1 MLTWNEIRTRAAQ
14 FAERWADATKEN
26 AEAQTFWN
34 EFLAVY
40 GIDRRR
46 VAAFERKVKG
56 LEKGSGRGRID
67 LLWPGLFMAEHKSK
81 GRDLGEATAQAL
93 EYVQVLEEHERPQW
107 VAVSDFGQIRLQEV
121 ATGQAEE
128 FLVSDLPRQVERFA
142 FLIGKQLRHQREA
155 DPVNVK
161 AAQQMGK
168 LHNLLE
174 DSGYTGHALELLL
187 VRLLFL
193 LFGDD
198 TGLWDE
204 RGLFYDL
211 LADHTR
217 SDGEDTGS
225 VLGRLF
231 QVLDT
236 PKDRRQANLPDWLK
250 AFPYVNGE
258 LFSERIDLADF
269 SPKMRQMLLDACTLD
284 WGAVSPAIF
293 GSMFQAVMDETER
306 RNLGAHYTSEVNIL
320 KALGPLFLD
329 ELHAEREAAR
339 GSQSRLQKLLDLL
352 PRLRFLDPACGSGNF
367 LLLAYRELRRLE
379 LDALVE
385 LLALE
390 GRSAGGQG
398 LLDIAFRLRV
408 NVGQFYGIEYDEFP
422 SQIARVAMWL
432 ADHQMN
438 IEASRKLGRNFVN
451 LPLTQAAHIRH
462 GDALDVDWKDH
473 LNLAADATQ
482 LSRVYIVGNPPFIG
496 SSLMTPAQRQQL
508 VQIFQ
513 GAQEAGKLDYVA
525 AWYMKAAKLMQ
536 AVTREFPQLQT
547 AAALVSTNSVTQG
560 EQVAPLWGSMLRD
573 QRMTITAAH
582 RTFKWSN
589 DAPGQAAVHCVIVQ
603 FQPSAQ
609 ASGPRRLFSYSSP
622 KALPVEHPATFIN
635 AYLTNAPDVIVTKR
649 RQPFLNNVQQV
660 VYGNKPVDGT
670 REQLKNTPTEG
681 NLIISTQAELDA
693 LLKVEPEAG
702 KFIRPLVGA
711 EDFIQGGHRW
721 VLWLPEAEPHE
732 LAKLSKVRER
742 MQRVR
747 EFRAASQK
755 AQTREWASR
764 AGEFVEN
771 RHPAGQY
778 VVIPAHTSENRDYVP
793 FGYLGTETIVNN
805 SVFFVPDADLFTFG
819 IISSAVHMAWLHAVG
834 GRIKSDYRYSSD
846 LVYNTFPWLDRA
858 ALKPKQVQAVEK
870 AAQQVLEARKQHPSS
885 TLAQLY
891 DPLTMPRA
899 LRDAHNALDRA
910 VDALYGLKTGSTEA
924 QRLAV
929 LLTQYQE
936 LVPTLASQ
944 SAPAKAGRK
953 RREA

>member
-1 MLTWNEIRTRAAQ
+1 MLTWNEIRTNAAR
-14 FAERWADATKEN
+14 FAERWADAEKEN

-40 GIDRRR
+40 GVDRRR

-67 LLWPGLFMAEHKSK
+67 LLWSGLFMAEHKSK
-81 GRDLGEATAQAL
+81 GRDLEAATGQAL

-107 VAVSDFGQIRLQEV
+107 VAVSDFGQVRLHEV
-121 ATGQAEE
+121 ATGQAEQ
-128 FLVSDLPRQVERFA
+128 FPLADLPRQVERFA

-174 DSGYTGHALELLL
+174 DSGYTGHALEVLL

-217 SDGEDTGS
+217 SDGEDTGA
-225 VLGRLF
+225 LLARLF

-236 PKDRRQANLPDWLK
+236 PKDRRQANLPAHLA

-258 LFSERIDLADF
+258 LFRERIDLADF
-269 SPKMRQMLLDACTLD
+269 CPKMRQMLLDACTLD

-306 RNLGAHYTSEVNIL
+306 RNLGAHYTSEANIL

-329 ELHAEREAAR
+329 ELHAMREAAKD
-339 GSQSRLQKLLDLL
+339 SKAKLQQFLDLL

-367 LLLAYRELRRLE
+367 LLLAFRELRRLE
-379 LDALVE
+379 LDALAE
-385 LLALE
+385 QQK
-390 GRSAGGQG
+390 GQQV
-398 LLDIAFRLRV
+398 LDVAHLIRV

-422 SQIARVAMWL
+422 AQIARVAMWL
-432 ADHQMN
+432 ADHQAN
-438 IEASRKLGRNFVN
+438 IEASRTLGQNFVN
-451 LPLTQAAHIRH
+451 LPLTQAAHIKH
-462 GDALDVDWKDH
+462 GDALEVDWFEH
-473 LNLAADATQ
+473 LNLREDTPQ
-482 LSRVYIVGNPPFIG
+482 LSHVYIVGNPPFIG
-496 SSLMTPAQRQQL
+496 SSLMTPGQRQQL
-508 VQIFQ
+508 VNIFQ

-525 AWYMKAAKLMQ
+525 AWYLKAAKLMQ
-536 AVTREFPQLQT
+536 ATAREFPDLQT

-560 EQVAPLWGSMLRD
+560 EQVAPLWGAMLRD
-573 QRMTITAAH
+573 QRMTITSAH
-582 RTFKWSN
+582 QTFKWSN

-603 FQPSAQ
+603 FQP
-609 ASGPRRLFSYSSP
+609 ASGPPKTRRLFSYSNP
-622 KALPVEHPATFIN
+622 KASPMEHPAAFIN
-635 AYLTNAPDVIVTKR
+635 AYLTDAPDVIVTKR

-670 REQLKNTPTEG
+670 REQLKKNSAEG

-693 LLKVEPEAG
+693 LLQAEPGAK
-702 KFIRPLVGA
+702 KFIKPLVGA
-711 EDFIQGGHRW
+711 EDFLQGGGRW
-721 VLWLPEAEPHE
+721 VLWLPDAEPHE
-732 LAKLSKVRER
+732 LARLPKVRER

-747 EFRAASQK
+747 DFRAASQK

-764 AGEFVEN
+764 PGEFVEN
-771 RHPAGQY
+771 RHPAGRY
-778 VVIPAHTSENRDYVP
+778 IVISRHSSENRDYVP
-793 FGYLGTETIVNN
+793 FGYLESETVVND
-805 SVFFVPDADLFTFG
+805 SVFMVPDADLFTFG
-819 IISSAVHMAWLHAVG
+819 IISSAAHMAWLHAIG

-846 LVYNTFPWLDRA
+846 LVYNTFPWPDRA
-858 ALKPKQVQAVEK
+858 TLTPKQVKAVEN
-870 AAQQVLEARKQHPSS
+870 AAQQVLEAREKHPGS

-910 VDALYGLKTGSTEA
+910 VDALYGLKAGSTEA
-924 QRLAV
+924 QRLAL
-929 LLTQYQE
+929 LLTKYQE
-936 LVPTLASQ
+936 LAPTLESQ
-944 SAPAKAGRK
+944 TTPKQVRK
-953 RREA
+953 SRTTKS

>member
-1 MLTWNEIRTRAAQ
+1 MSAMLTWNEIRTRAAQ
-14 FAERWADATKEN
+14 FAERWRGAEQEN

-40 GIDRRR
+40 GVDRRR

-81 GRDLGEATAQAL
+81 GRDLAAATGQAL
-93 EYVQVLEEHERPQW
+93 DYVQVLEEHERPQW
-107 VAVSDFGQIRLQEV
+107 VAVSDFGQVRLHEV
-121 ATGQAEE
+121 ATGQAEQ
-128 FLVSDLPRQVERFA
+128 FALADLPRQVERFA

-174 DSGYTGHALELLL
+174 DSGYTGHALEVLL

-236 PKDRRQANLPDWLK
+236 PKERRQANLPDWLA

-258 LFSERIDLADF
+258 LFRERIDLADF

-306 RNLGAHYTSEVNIL
+306 RNLGAHYTSEANIL

-329 ELHAEREAAR
+329 ELHTMREAAR
-339 GSQSRLQKLLDLL
+339 GNRNRLGQFLDLL

-367 LLLAYRELRRLE
+367 LLLAFRELRRLE
-379 LDALVE
+379 LDALAE
-385 LLALE
+385 QQK
-390 GRSAGGQG
+390 GQQV
-398 LLDIAFRLRV
+398 LDVAHLIRV

-422 SQIARVAMWL
+422 AQIARVAMWL
-432 ADHQMN
+432 ADHQAN
-438 IEASRKLGRNFVN
+438 IEASRTLGQNFVN
-451 LPLTQAAHIRH
+451 LPLTQAAHIKH
-462 GDALDVDWKDH
+462 GDALEVDWFEH
-473 LNLAADATQ
+473 LNLREDAPQ

-496 SSLMTPAQRQQL
+496 SSLMTPGQRQQL
-508 VQIFQ
+508 VNIFQ

-525 AWYMKAAKLMQ
+525 AWYLKAAKLMQ
-536 AVTREFPQLQT
+536 AIAREFPDLQT

-560 EQVAPLWGSMLRD
+560 EQVAPLWGAMLRD
-573 QRMTITAAH
+573 QRMTITSAH
-582 RTFKWSN
+582 QTFKWSN

-603 FQPSAQ
+603 FQS
-609 ASGPRRLFSYSSP
+609 ASGAPKARRLFSYSNP
-622 KALPVEHPATFIN
+622 KAPPVEHPATFIN
-635 AYLTNAPDVIVTKR
+635 AYLTDAPDVIVTKR
-649 RQPFLNNVQQV
+649 RQPFLNNVQQI

-670 REQLKNTPTEG
+670 REQLKKNPAEG
-681 NLIISTQAELDA
+681 NLIISTQAELEA
-693 LLKVEPEAG
+693 LLQAEPGAE
-702 KFIRPLVGA
+702 KFIKPLVGA
-711 EDFIQGGHRW
+711 EDFLQGGGRW
-721 VLWLPEAEPHE
+721 VLWLPDAEPHE
-732 LAKLSKVRER
+732 LARLPKVRER
-742 MQRVR
+742 MQRVKN
-747 EFRAASQK
+747 FRAASQK
-755 AQTREWASR
+755 AQTQEWANR
-764 AGEFVEN
+764 PGEFVEN
-771 RHPAGQY
+771 RHPDGEY

-793 FGYLGTETIVNN
+793 FGYLNPETIVNN
-805 SVFFVPDADLFTFG
+805 SVFVVPDADLFTFG
-819 IISSAVHMAWLHAVG
+819 VISSAAHMAWLHAIG

-846 LVYNTFPWLDRA
+846 LVYNTFPWPDRA
-858 ALKPKQVQAVEK
+858 ALTPKQVKAVED
-870 AAQQVLEARKQHPSS
+870 AARQVLEGAPSGKLRL
-885 TLAQLY
+885 LAK
-891 DPLTMPRA
+891 
-899 LRDAHNALDRA
+899 
-910 VDALYGLKTGSTEA
+910 GLNK
-924 QRLAV
+924 R
-929 LLTQYQE
+929 
-936 LVPTLASQ
+936 
-944 SAPAKAGRK
+944 AKADLAAHAHALACLSEGMFRSVLDVPGTDT
-953 RREA
+953 ASPG

>member
-1 MLTWNEIRTRAAQ
+1 MLTWNEIRTNAAQ
-14 FAERWADATKEN
+14 FAERWADAVKEN

-81 GRDLGEATAQAL
+81 GRDLEEATRQAL
-93 EYVQVLEEHERPQW
+93 DYVNVLEAHERPQW

-121 ATGQAEE
+121 ETGEAWQ
-128 FLVSDLPRQVERFA
+128 FPLSDLPRQVERFA

-174 DSGYTGHALELLL
+174 DSGYTGHNLEVLL

-217 SDGEDTGS
+217 SDGEDTGAT
-225 VLGRLF
+225 LARLF

-236 PKDRRQANLPDWLK
+236 PAEKRQTTLPPQFA

-258 LFSERIDLADF
+258 LFKERIDLADF

-293 GSMFQAVMDETER
+293 GSMFQAVMDVEER
-306 RNLGAHYTSEVNIL
+306 RHLGAHYTSEANIL

-329 ELHAEREAAR
+329 ELHTMREAAR
-339 GSQSRLQKLLDLL
+339 GNKNRLQQFLDLL
-352 PRLRFLDPACGSGNF
+352 PRIRILDPACGSGNF

-379 LDALVE
+379 LDALAE
-385 LLALE
+385 LNKDRL
-390 GRSAGGQG
+390 AGGQMV
-398 LLDIAFRLRV
+398 LDIASQIKV

-422 SQIARVAMWL
+422 AQIARVAMWL
-432 ADHQMN
+432 ADHQAN
-438 IEASRKLGRNFVN
+438 IEASRTLGQNFVN
-451 LPLTQAAHIRH
+451 LPLTQSAHIKH
-462 GDALDVDWKDH
+462 GDALETDWAEH
-473 LNLAADATQ
+473 LQLPQDAGQ
-482 LSRVYIVGNPPFIG
+482 LDRVYIVGNPPFIG

-508 VQIFQ
+508 VNIFQ
-513 GAQEAGKLDYVA
+513 NAQEAGKLDYVA
-525 AWYMKAAKLMQ
+525 AWYLKAAKLMQ
-536 AVTREFPQLQT
+536 ASAREFPNIQT

-560 EQVAPLWGSMLRD
+560 EQVAPLWGAMLRD
-573 QRMTITAAH
+573 QRMTITSAH
-582 RTFKWSN
+582 QTFKWSN

-603 FQPSAQ
+603 FQPEQTAPK
-609 ASGPRRLFSYSSP
+609 ARRLFSYSSP
-622 KALPVEHPATFIN
+622 KAPPVEHPASFIN
-635 AYLTNAPDVIVTKR
+635 AYLTDAPDVIVTKR

-670 REQLKNTPTEG
+670 REQLKKTPGEG

-693 LLKVEPEAG
+693 LLQAEPGAA
-702 KFIRPLVGA
+702 KFIKPLVA
-711 EDFIQGGHRW
+711 MVRAVLGGF
-721 VLWLPEAEPHE
+721 EAE
-732 LAKLSKVRER
+732 
-742 MQRVR
+742 
-747 EFRAASQK
+747 
-755 AQTREWASR
+755 
-764 AGEFVEN
+764 
-771 RHPAGQY
+771 
-778 VVIPAHTSENRDYVP
+778 I
-793 FGYLGTETIVNN
+793 
-805 SVFFVPDADLFTFG
+805 
-819 IISSAVHMAWLHAVG
+819 
-834 GRIKSDYRYSSD
+834 
-846 LVYNTFPWLDRA
+846 
-858 ALKPKQVQAVEK
+858 
-870 AAQQVLEARKQHPSS
+870 
-885 TLAQLY
+885 
-891 DPLTMPRA
+891 
-899 LRDAHNALDRA
+899 
-910 VDALYGLKTGSTEA
+910 
-924 QRLAV
+924 
-929 LLTQYQE
+929 
-936 LVPTLASQ
+936 
-944 SAPAKAGRK
+944 
-953 RREA
+953 

>member
-1 MLTWNEIRTRAAQ
+1 MSAMLTWNEIRTRAAQ
-14 FAERWADATKEN
+14 FAERWRGAEQEN

-40 GIDRRR
+40 GVDRRR

-81 GRDLGEATAQAL
+81 GRDLAAATRQAL
-93 EYVQVLEEHERPQW
+93 DYVQVLEEHERPQW
-107 VAVSDFGQIRLQEV
+107 VAVSDFGQVRLHEV
-121 ATGQAEE
+121 ATGQAEQ
-128 FLVSDLPRQVERFA
+128 FALADLPRQVERFA

-174 DSGYTGHALELLL
+174 DSGYTGHALEVLL

-236 PKDRRQANLPDWLK
+236 PKERRQANLPDWLA

-258 LFSERIDLADF
+258 LFRERIDLADF

-306 RNLGAHYTSEVNIL
+306 RNLGAHYTSEANIL

-329 ELHAEREAAR
+329 ELHTMREAAR
-339 GSQSRLQKLLDLL
+339 GNRNRLGQFLDLL

-367 LLLAYRELRRLE
+367 LLLAFRELRRLE
-379 LDALVE
+379 LDALAE
-385 LLALE
+385 QQK
-390 GRSAGGQG
+390 GQQV
-398 LLDIAFRLRV
+398 LDVAHLIRV

-422 SQIARVAMWL
+422 AQIARVAMWL
-432 ADHQMN
+432 ADHQAN
-438 IEASRKLGRNFVN
+438 IEASRTLGQNFVN
-451 LPLTQAAHIRH
+451 LPLTQAAHIKH
-462 GDALDVDWKDH
+462 GDALEVDWFEH
-473 LNLAADATQ
+473 LNLREDAPQ

-496 SSLMTPAQRQQL
+496 SSLMTPGQRQQL
-508 VQIFQ
+508 VNIFQ

-525 AWYMKAAKLMQ
+525 AWYLKAAKLMQ
-536 AVTREFPQLQT
+536 ATAREFPDLQT

-560 EQVAPLWGSMLRD
+560 EQVAPLWGAMLRD
-573 QRMTITAAH
+573 QRMTITSAH
-582 RTFKWSN
+582 QTFKWSN

-603 FQPSAQ
+603 FQS
-609 ASGPRRLFSYSSP
+609 ASGAPKARRLFSYSNP
-622 KALPVEHPATFIN
+622 KAPPVEHPATFIN
-635 AYLTNAPDVIVTKR
+635 AYLTDAPDVIVTKR
-649 RQPFLNNVQQV
+649 RQPFLNNVQQI

-670 REQLKNTPTEG
+670 REQLKKNPAEG
-681 NLIISTQAELDA
+681 NLIISTQAELEA
-693 LLKVEPEAG
+693 LLQAEPGAE
-702 KFIRPLVGA
+702 KFIKPLVGA
-711 EDFIQGGHRW
+711 EDFLQGGGRW
-721 VLWLPEAEPHE
+721 VLWLPDAEPHE
-732 LAKLSKVRER
+732 LARLPKVRER
-742 MQRVR
+742 MQRVKN
-747 EFRAASQK
+747 FRAASQK
-755 AQTREWASR
+755 AQTQEWANR
-764 AGEFVEN
+764 PGEFVEN
-771 RHPAGQY
+771 RHPDGEY

-793 FGYLGTETIVNN
+793 FGYLNPETIVNN
-805 SVFFVPDADLFTFG
+805 SVFVVPDADLFTFG
-819 IISSAVHMAWLHAVG
+819 VISSAAHMAWLHAIG

-846 LVYNTFPWLDRA
+846 LVYNTFPWPDRA
-858 ALKPKQVQAVEK
+858 ALTPKQVKAVED
-870 AAQQVLEARKQHPSS
+870 AARQVLEAREKHPGS

-891 DPLTMPRA
+891 DPLTMPRV

-910 VDALYGLKTGSTEA
+910 VDTLYGLKAGSTEA
-924 QRLAV
+924 QRLA
-929 LLTQYQE
+929 LMLTKYQE
-936 LVPTLASQ
+936 LAPTLESQ
-944 SAPAKAGRK
+944 ATLKQVRK
-953 RREA
+953 SRTTKS

>member
-1 MLTWNEIRTRAAQ
+1 MLTWNEIRTNAAR
-14 FAERWADATKEN
+14 FAERWADAEKEN

-40 GIDRRR
+40 GVDRRR

-67 LLWPGLFMAEHKSK
+67 LLWSGLFMAEHKSK
-81 GRDLGEATAQAL
+81 GRDLEAATGQAL

-107 VAVSDFGQIRLQEV
+107 VAVSDFGQVRLHEV
-121 ATGQAEE
+121 ATGQAEQ
-128 FLVSDLPRQVERFA
+128 FPLADLPRQVERFA

-174 DSGYTGHALELLL
+174 DSGYTGHALEVLL

-236 PKDRRQANLPDWLK
+236 PRERRQANLPDWLN

-306 RNLGAHYTSEVNIL
+306 RNLGAHYTSEANIL

-329 ELHAEREAAR
+329 ELHAMREAAR
-339 GSQSRLQKLLDLL
+339 GNKNRLQQFLDLL

-367 LLLAYRELRRLE
+367 LLLAFRELRRLE
-379 LDALVE
+379 LDALAE
-385 LLALE
+385 QQ
-390 GRSAGGQG
+390 RGQQV
-398 LLDIAFRLRV
+398 LDVAHLIRV

-422 SQIARVAMWL
+422 AQIARVAMWL
-432 ADHQMN
+432 ADHQAN
-438 IEASRKLGRNFVN
+438 IEASQTLGQNFVN
-451 LPLTQAAHIRH
+451 LPLMQAAHIKH
-462 GDALDVDWKDH
+462 GDALETDWAEH
-473 LNLAADATQ
+473 LNLEADAPG
-482 LSRVYIVGNPPFIG
+482 LARLYIVGNPPFVG
-496 SSLMTPAQRQQL
+496 GKKMSAAQR
-508 VQIFQ
+508 
-513 GAQEAGKLDYVA
+513 AQVVREFAGVKDAGVLDYVA
-525 AWYMKAAKLMQ
+525 AWYVKAAKVMQ
-536 AVTREFPQLQT
+536 ATAREFPGLQT

-560 EQVAPLWGSMLRD
+560 EQVAPLWGNVLQD
-573 QRMTITAAH
+573 YGQTITAAH

-609 ASGPRRLFSYSSP
+609 ASGPRRLFTYSSP
-622 KALPVEHPATFIN
+622 TAQPLEMQAQNITP
-635 AYLTNAPDVIVTKR
+635 YLTDGPAVIVQKAGNPLRAGVPPIHFGNMPLDGGNLLLTEQERAELLEKEPAAAKFIKPLLDA
-649 RQPFLNNVQQV
+649 QDFLN
-660 VYGNKPVDGT
+660 GGT
-670 REQLKNTPTEG
+670 RYC
-681 NLIISTQAELDA
+681 
-693 LLKVEPEAG
+693 
-702 KFIRPLVGA
+702 
-711 EDFIQGGHRW
+711 
-721 VLWLPEAEPHE
+721 LWLEDAEPAE
-732 LAKLSKVRER
+732 LAKLSEVRK
-742 MQRVR
+742 RVEAVKAWR
-747 EFRAASQK
+747 LAS
-755 AQTREWASR
+755 TREQTQKKATTP
-764 AGEFVEN
+764 ALFGEN
-771 RHPAGQY
+771 RHPTGDYLA
-778 VVIPAHTSENRDYVP
+778 VPSVSSERREYVP
-793 FGYLGTETIVNN
+793 VGYLDSGTVVNN
-805 SVFFVPDADLFTFG
+805 LLFMVPDADLFTFG
-819 IISSAVHMAWLHAVG
+819 VIQSRPHMDWMRAVS
-834 GRIKSDYRYSSD
+834 GRLESRYRYSKD
-846 LVYNTFPWLDRA
+846 LSYNTFPWPDRA
-858 ALKPKQVQAVEK
+858 ALKPAQVAAVER
-870 AAQQVLEARKQHPSS
+870 AARQVLEAREKYPSS
-885 TLAQLY
+885 TLAQMY
-891 DPLTMPRA
+891 DPNFMPA
-899 LRDAHNALDRA
+899 ELRTAHNALDRA
-910 VDALYGLKTGSTEA
+910 VEALYGLKGSSTEA
-924 QRLAV
+924 QRLAL
-929 LLTQYQE
+929 LLTKYQE
-936 LVPTLASQ
+936 LAPTLESQ
-944 SAPAKAGRK
+944 TTPKQVRK
-953 RREA
+953 SRTTKS

>member
-1 MLTWNEIRTRAAQ
+1 MSAMLTWNEIRTRAAQ
-14 FAERWADATKEN
+14 FAERWRGAEQEN

-40 GIDRRR
+40 GVDRRR

-81 GRDLGEATAQAL
+81 GRDLAAATRQAL
-93 EYVQVLEEHERPQW
+93 DYVQVLEEHERPQW
-107 VAVSDFGQIRLQEV
+107 VAVSDFGQVRLHEV
-121 ATGQAEE
+121 ATGQAEQ
-128 FLVSDLPRQVERFA
+128 FALADLPRQVERFA

-174 DSGYTGHALELLL
+174 DSGYTGHALEVLL

-236 PKDRRQANLPDWLK
+236 PKERRQANLPDWLA

-258 LFSERIDLADF
+258 LFRERIDLADF

-306 RNLGAHYTSEVNIL
+306 RNLGAHYTSEANIL

-329 ELHAEREAAR
+329 ELHTMREAAR
-339 GSQSRLQKLLDLL
+339 GNRNRLGQFLDLL

-367 LLLAYRELRRLE
+367 LLLAFRELRRLE
-379 LDALVE
+379 LDALAE
-385 LLALE
+385 QQK
-390 GRSAGGQG
+390 GQQV
-398 LLDIAFRLRV
+398 LDVAHLIRV

-422 SQIARVAMWL
+422 AQIARVAMWL
-432 ADHQMN
+432 ADHQAN
-438 IEASRKLGRNFVN
+438 IEASRTLGQNFVN
-451 LPLTQAAHIRH
+451 LPLTQAAHIKH
-462 GDALDVDWKDH
+462 GDALEVDWFEH
-473 LNLAADATQ
+473 LNLREDAPQ

-496 SSLMTPAQRQQL
+496 SSLMTPGQRQQL
-508 VQIFQ
+508 VNIFQ

-525 AWYMKAAKLMQ
+525 AWYLKAAKLMQ
-536 AVTREFPQLQT
+536 AIAREFPDLQT

-560 EQVAPLWGSMLRD
+560 EQVAPLWGAMLRD
-573 QRMTITAAH
+573 QRMTITSAH
-582 RTFKWSN
+582 QTFKWSN

-603 FQPSAQ
+603 FQS
-609 ASGPRRLFSYSSP
+609 ASGAPKARRLFSYSNP
-622 KALPVEHPATFIN
+622 KAPPVEHPATFIN
-635 AYLTNAPDVIVTKR
+635 AYLTDAPDVIVTKR
-649 RQPFLNNVQQV
+649 RQPFLNNVQQI

-670 REQLKNTPTEG
+670 REQLKKNPAEG
-681 NLIISTQAELDA
+681 NLS
-693 LLKVEPEAG
+693 
-702 KFIRPLVGA
+702 
-711 EDFIQGGHRW
+711 
-721 VLWLPEAEPHE
+721 
-732 LAKLSKVRER
+732 
-742 MQRVR
+742 
-747 EFRAASQK
+747 
-755 AQTREWASR
+755 
-764 AGEFVEN
+764 
-771 RHPAGQY
+771 
-778 VVIPAHTSENRDYVP
+778 
-793 FGYLGTETIVNN
+793 
-805 SVFFVPDADLFTFG
+805 VPDRL
-819 IISSAVHMAWLHAVG
+819 
-834 GRIKSDYRYSSD
+834 
-846 LVYNTFPWLDRA
+846 
-858 ALKPKQVQAVEK
+858 
-870 AAQQVLEARKQHPSS
+870 RK
-885 TLAQLY
+885 TLS
-891 DPLTMPRA
+891 R
-899 LRDAHNALDRA
+899 
-910 VDALYGLKTGSTEA
+910 
-924 QRLAV
+924 
-929 LLTQYQE
+929 TQ
-936 LVPTLASQ
+936 
-944 SAPAKAGRK
+944 
-953 RREA
+953 